1 MQFNTQILVQPNG
14 ATVLLSYPLW
24 ESFDPKTLVA
34 ELTELLARGR
44 QLADTLANTHEHT
57 FSSLVLASEEYDERL
72 RRLWGTAMHL
82 NNVMQTDEL
91 RVACEEGSMRISEY
105 QSDIGQ
111 HEGLYRAYV
120 AYKKSAEYQKL
131 GNAEKKI
138 VSDTIDEF
146 NRSGVGLPPE
156 KKARLKE
163 IDALYTRLSEDFSN
177 HLVDAQEVWT
187 KHVTDAESLSGIPP
201 DTMLQMQAKAT
212 ELGLSGYVLTL
223 QQPVVFAVLAH
234 ADNRALRQEVFEIYN
249 ARASEFGVDPK
260 LDNGP
265 LVEAILALL
274 DEKAKLLGFAN
285 YAEFSLDTKMASSVN
300 DVLAF
305 LERLAT
311 KSKDGALRE
320 YKELVKY
327 SKENLGILELQPWDI
342 AFASEKLRIAEYNVS
357 DEELR
362 AYFPS
367 TKVFQGVFGLIG
379 KIYGMRVEEDANI
392 SVWRDG
398 VKFYR
403 VYDETNE
410 LRGGFYA
417 DLYSR
422 EKKRGGA
429 WMDDCIIRRKIGDAI
444 ELPIAYLNCNFTA
457 PASGSD
463 GYLTHAEVETVFHE
477 FGHVLHHILGKTEYS
492 GVAMMHVEWDAVE
505 YPSQVMENWCWDT
518 TMLKSMSAHRKTGE
532 VIPDELCRRLI
543 SAKYF
548 QTAMATVRQLEFAIV
563 DFELYARYDP
573 VNPRD
578 PNTVLAQVRKRVRV
592 TPIYS
597 NDRFL
602 TTFAHIFGGGYGA
615 GYYSY
620 KWAEV
625 LAADAYEAYLETGN
639 IFNPGIGASFLA
651 EILEVGSARPMMESF
666 VKFRGREPSEE
677 ALLRQ
682 TGLS

>member
-1 MQFNTQILVQPNG
+1 MKFNTQTFVQPNG
-14 ATVLLSYPLW
+14 VTAFLSYPLW
-24 ESFDPKTLVA
+24 ESFNPQTLVT
-34 ELTELLARGR
+34 ELTELLAQGR
-44 QLADTLANTHEHT
+44 LLADALANAHEHT
-57 FSSLVLASEEYDERL
+57 FASLVLVSEEYGERL
-72 RRLWGTAMHL
+72 GRLWGTAMHL

-91 RVACEEGSMRISEY
+91 RMVCEEGSMRISEY

-131 GNAEKKI
+131 GDAEKKI
-138 VSDTIDEF
+138 VNDTIDEF
-146 NRSGVGLPPE
+146 NRSGVGLSLE

-177 HLVDAQEVWT
+177 HLVAAQEVWT
-187 KHVTDAESLSGIPP
+187 KHITDAKLLSGIPQ
-201 DTMLQMQAKAT
+201 DTILQMEAKAK
-212 ELGLSGYVLTL
+212 ELRLPGYVLTL
-223 QQPVVFAVLAH
+223 EQPVVFAVLAH
-234 ADNRALRQEVFEIYN
+234 ADDRALRQEVFEIYN
-249 ARASEFGVDPK
+249 ARASELSVDPK

-265 LVEAILALL
+265 LIKAILALV

-285 YAEFSLDTKMASSVN
+285 YAEFSLDTKMASSVSE
-300 DVLAF
+300 VLAF
-305 LERLAT
+305 LERLAV
-311 KSKDGALRE
+311 KSKDRAVGE
-320 YKELVKY
+320 YAELAEY
-327 SKENLGILELQPWDI
+327 AKENLGILELKPWDI
-342 AFASEKLRIAEYNVS
+342 AYASEKLRIAEYNIS

-367 TKVFQGVFGLIG
+367 TKVFQGLFGLVG
-379 KIYGMRVEEDANI
+379 KIYNMRVEEDKSI
-392 SVWRDG
+392 RGWRDG

-403 VYDETNE
+403 LYDETDV

-422 EKKRGGA
+422 EKKRSGA
-429 WMDDCIIRRKIGDAI
+429 WMDDCIIRRKIGDDI
-444 ELPIAYLNCNFTA
+444 QLPIAYLNCNFTA
-457 PASGSD
+457 PASESD

-477 FGHVLHHILGKTEYS
+477 FGHVLHHVLGKTEYS

-505 YPSQVMENWCWDT
+505 YPSQVMENWCWDKE
-518 TMLKSMSAHRKTGE
+518 MLKSMSAHRKTGE
-532 VIPDELCRRLI
+532 IIPDELCRHLL

-563 DFELYARYDP
+563 DFELYAKYDP

-578 PNTVLAQVRKRVRV
+578 PNIVLADVRKRVRV
-592 TPIYS
+592 TPVYS

-639 IFNPGIGASFLA
+639 IFNPGVGALFLT
-651 EILEVGSARPMMESF
+651 EILEVGSSRPMMESF

-682 TGLS
+682 TGLT